1 MWGFI
6 SVKATLE
13 LEYVRM
19 YISSNTRNVYTAENQ
34 EERLSFNETAFLSWC
49 HVLWKLGSSNCCI
62 FEMKYATGMGTS
74 VGGLQATR
82 SLSVEVPAI
91 WVYILLFFNLYSSSY
106 VTNLNYSQLLS
117 LLLVLNTGNLYE

>member
-1 MWGFI
+1 
-6 SVKATLE
+6 
-13 LEYVRM
+13 
-19 YISSNTRNVYTAENQ
+19 
-34 EERLSFNETAFLSWC
+34 
-49 HVLWKLGSSNCCI
+49 
-62 FEMKYATGMGTS
+62 MKYATGMETN

-82 SLSVEVPAI
+82 SLSVEVPGI